1 MVESIKILLL
11 GVIIYLLSP
20 GLFFRFGGRWFPEEL
35 TEPNPFPDRVAIL
48 RRRFWGAF
56 SVVFGLIAVVLAGS
70 YVLGSFP
77 NGPRNWLRIIAVGVA
92 LTATLGRGGRGIET
106 FPQETIIER
115 IDRGM
120 FMISQLGATAFLLI
134 ALGL

>member
-11 GVIIYLLSP
+11 GVIVYLLSP
-20 GLFFRFGGRWFPEEL
+20 GLFFRLGGRWFPEEL
-35 TEPNPFPDRVAIL
+35 TEPNPFPDRVTIL
-48 RRRFWGAF
+48 RRRFWWAF

-77 NGPRNWLRIIAVGVA
+77 NGHRNWLRIIAVGVA
-92 LTATLGRGGRGIET
+92 LTATLGRGGVGIAT
-106 FPQETIIER
+106 FPQETIIEQ
-115 IDRGM
+115 IERGM
-120 FMISQLGATAFLLI
+120 FIIAQLGATGFLLI